1 MILLI
6 KLYLSFLAIGT
17 MAFGGGYAML
27 PFVKDVLVN
36 YNHWIAPDQFTSYI
50 GLCQLAPG
58 PLTVNLTYYIGFK
71 LAGIP
76 GGIFAIL
83 GLITTTFILVSVA
96 FKAFS
101 KFKNSILWKAYI
113 KGMKPALVGLLVSAL
128 IMVSQTA
135 YLHKSFNDTWHTV
148 LMTIISG
155 ALLFSKKIHPVYIIF
170 IVAILG
176 IILKFTHIFN
186 L

>member
-36 YNHWIAPDQFTSYI
+36 YNH
-50 GLCQLAPG
+50 
-58 PLTVNLTYYIGFK
+58 
-71 LAGIP
+71 
-76 GGIFAIL
+76 
-83 GLITTTFILVSVA
+83 
-96 FKAFS
+96 
-101 KFKNSILWKAYI
+101 
-113 KGMKPALVGLLVSAL
+113 L

-135 YLHKSFNDTWHTV
+135 YLNKSFNDTWHNIV
-148 LMTIISG
+148 MTILSG

-176 IILKFTHIFN
+176 IIFKFIPLFN